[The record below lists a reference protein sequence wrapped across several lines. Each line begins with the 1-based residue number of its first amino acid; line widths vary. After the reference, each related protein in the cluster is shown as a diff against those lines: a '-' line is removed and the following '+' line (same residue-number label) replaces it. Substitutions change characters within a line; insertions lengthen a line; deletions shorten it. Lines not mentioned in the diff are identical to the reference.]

1 MWCCANLISLE
12 EHALSSWARTGD
24 DSFLEKLRLFRER
37 RTRVMKGILG
47 ARAGEQKAEIWCM
60 FKHLLSASMRA
71 FESGNR
77 YEGKEARHF
86 YEISRD
92 LFGEAIGLAVKYGAN
107 GTGIETSIETEK
119 PANENHDDGQHGIKE
134 NVSAPT
140 RDLISDKI
148 SPASLWNIIKCCL

>member
-1 MWCCANLISLE
+1 MDNGDVTSLEDRMWCCANLISLE

-60 FKHLLSASMRA
+60 FKHLLSAAMRA
-71 FESGNR
+71 
-77 YEGKEARHF
+77 
-86 YEISRD
+86 
-92 LFGEAIGLAVKYGAN
+92 FGEAIGLAVKYGAN